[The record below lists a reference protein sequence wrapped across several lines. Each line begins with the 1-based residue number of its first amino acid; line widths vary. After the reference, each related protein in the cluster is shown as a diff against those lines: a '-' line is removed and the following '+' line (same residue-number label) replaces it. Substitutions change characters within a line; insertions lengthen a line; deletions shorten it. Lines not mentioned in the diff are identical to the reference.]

1 MKHTAYY
8 SPYACR
14 QRILLLKSTS
24 ITRFLMGNYRGHL
37 KTLLTEIYYWNVSLN
52 PAFPFFFPRSLPSYN
67 KSLAASSCGAQ
78 ILRGGRRTH
87 AGRRRGPRCGPQNTG
102 GGPGKCTEERGGE
115 SGKALGQRVSRLI
128 PLHPVPSRSIP
139 SCLVPSRPISSR
151 PVQSHPIPSDP
162 VPSHLV
168 HPVPSGHPPL
178 PSPSHRDLETKGTE
192 LIAAKCH
199 RAAQGEYRP
208 PPPPPHPTSTHLSSP
223 TAVPALSRE
232 EKKGL

>member
-102 GGPGKCTEERGGE
+102 GGPGKCTEERGEE

-128 PLHPVPSRSIP
+128 PLHPVPSRPVPSHPVSSRPVPSYFIP
-139 SCLVPSRPISSR
+139 SRPIPSHSIRSRPVPSRPSR
-151 PVQSHPIPSDP
+151 PV
-162 VPSHLV
+162 
-168 HPVPSGHPPL
+168 GA
-178 PSPSHRDLETKGTE
+178 SPSALALPPRPGDKRDG
-192 LIAAKCH
+192 ADSC
-199 RAAQGEYRP
+199 
-208 PPPPPHPTSTHLSSP
+208 
-223 TAVPALSRE
+223 
-232 EKKGL
+232 